1 MKTPTTVRAGL
12 SALMMVALG
21 FLPGVSAASPPS
33 TTGHGS
39 LMVNGNLRTFTFSA
53 IQHNDGKVK
62 GQADLHIK
70 ATGVAIRMDI
80 DCLNFV
86 APNRVVLSGR
96 VTKSNFPGTD
106 LTGLTGT
113 FAALDN
119 DTKAGPKDKR
129 GGTKD
134 SKKPP
139 DELSQLAVGGL
150 NCQFP
155 FSFGTIPLEHGK
167 IEVRPEE
174 KRKPK

>member
-1 MKTPTTVRAGL
+1 
-12 SALMMVALG
+12 
-21 FLPGVSAASPPS
+21 
-33 TTGHGS
+33 
-39 LMVNGNLRTFTFSA
+39 
-53 IQHNDGKVK
+53 
-62 GQADLHIK
+62 
-70 ATGVAIRMDI
+70 AIRMDI

-129 GGTKD
+129 EGSKD

-139 DELSQLAVGGL
+139 DELSPLAVGGL
-150 NCQFP
+150 SCQFP
-155 FSFGTIPLEHGK
+155 FSYGTIPLEHGK
-167 IEVRPEE
+167 IDVRPEE
-174 KRKPK
+174 KRKPKLTTPTSLRFHPEAWRSSPFDLRRARPMTGGQIRIQLLRALGANSM

>member
-1 MKTPTTVRAGL
+1 MTTPTTVRACVL
-12 SALMMVALG
+12 ALMMVALG

-33 TTGHGS
+33 ATGHGS
-39 LMVNGNLRTFTFSA
+39 LMVNGNIRTFTFSA
-53 IQHNDGKVK
+53 VQHHDGKVK

-70 ATGVAIRMDI
+70 ATGITIRMDI

-86 APNRVVLSGR
+86 APNRVVVSGM
-96 VTKSNFPGTD
+96 VKKSSVANIE
-106 LTGLTGT
+106 GLTGT

-119 DTKAGPKDKR
+119 DTKAGPKDKK

-150 NCQFP
+150 SCQFP